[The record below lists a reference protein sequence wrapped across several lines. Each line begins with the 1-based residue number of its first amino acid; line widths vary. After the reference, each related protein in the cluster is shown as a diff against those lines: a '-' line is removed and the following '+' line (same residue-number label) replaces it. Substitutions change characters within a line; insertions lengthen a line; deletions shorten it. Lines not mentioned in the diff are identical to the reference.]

1 MNYAREEL
9 IGRGGMSEVYR
20 GRALTD
26 DLAASGLPQG
36 APVALKYLNDQYLA
50 DAEIKERFFQE
61 AQLCNRLQNP
71 NIVRVH
77 DVDLDGDRPFLVM
90 DLVSGESLRARLRR
104 GALPENEAVAI
115 ALGVLRALEAAHAN
129 GIVHRD
135 IKPGNI
141 LPGPGTASPE
151 AVRVTDFGIA
161 KVLGGAAL
169 TVVGTQLG
177 TPDYMSPEQMMGGR
191 VDARCDIYS
200 LGVVLYEMLSGATPF
215 AAASSAEVSRKVLS
229 EAPPP
234 LPPHISRR
242 VCEVVLRAL
251 QKDPTARYPS
261 ARDMRAVLELAQNQ
275 LSQPQIQPPQSA
287 DVPRA
292 RSPQQSQAAASF
304 APPKPPAQ
312 VAAPDIEY
320 SIPTRSQNQ
329 PASKNSRSLMTWGA
343 LGLGALVLVALTV
356 GQNKPQLPSSETDA
370 PSISTSDNNSNTA
383 DNSLASNDAQSNDAR
398 SHTRSDTE
406 GDAESDIGNNV
417 AVTNALGAATTNND
431 APTNVLPSST
441 LTPVTTP
448 EATPAKKA
456 TPTPVPPTPTPVSV
470 KSTPTTGSQLPTK
483 SSKKSA
489 PSKKVQPKGSKKSNK
504 TKRHKHIVSSKPTK
518 KHKTSGVRPQ
528 FTPKKGGRK
537 TKSLHSYVF

>member
-26 DLAASGLPQG
+26 DLAAAGLPQG

-115 ALGVLRALEAAHAN
+115 ALGVLRALEAAHAA
-129 GIVHRD
+129 GIIHRD

-141 LPGPGTASPE
+141 LPGPGKIAPE

-191 VDARCDIYS
+191 VDARCDLYS
-200 LGVVLYEMLSGATPF
+200 LGVVLYEMLSGSTPF
-215 AAASSAEVSRKVLS
+215 AAATSAEVSRRVLS

-234 LPPHISRR
+234 LPPTVSRR
-242 VCEVVLRAL
+242 VREVVLRAL

-261 ARDMRAVLELAQNQ
+261 ARDMRAVLELVQ
-275 LSQPQIQPPQSA
+275 LQPLQAPPLQVPIQTA
-287 DVPRA
+287 
-292 RSPQQSQAAASF
+292 AAASPVASSVAVSPRI
-304 APPKPPAQ
+304 APQAAPKP
-312 VAAPDIEY
+312 IEY
-320 SIPTRSQNQ
+320 SIAAPRSQNETT
-329 PASKNSRSLMTWGA
+329 STNSRSLMTWGA
-343 LGLGALVLVALTV
+343 LGLGALLIVALAVGQNTSKSPIQTVSPSVPAVVNETSDIDNLVGESGTENNVASPTPTDDAQNSVAPIVALTPAITP
-356 GQNKPQLPSSETDA
+356 QNVVAPTPQITPTPEVAQTPGATPIPKATAPSQPVMKPQVKT
-370 PSISTSDNNSNTA
+370 IS
-383 DNSLASNDAQSNDAR
+383 R
-398 SHTRSDTE
+398 
-406 GDAESDIGNNV
+406 
-417 AVTNALGAATTNND
+417 
-431 APTNVLPSST
+431 
-441 LTPVTTP
+441 P
-448 EATPAKKA
+448 EATPRRKISRY
-456 TPTPVPPTPTPVSV
+456 V
-470 KSTPTTGSQLPTK
+470 
-483 SSKKSA
+483 
-489 PSKKVQPKGSKKSNK
+489 
-504 TKRHKHIVSSKPTK
+504 K
-518 KHKTSGVRPQ
+518 KHKKAGKRPPHVVHNH
-528 FTPKKGGRK
+528 PKKIHK
-537 TKSLHSYVF
+537 TKPLRPKKNPPLHSYVF